1 MAVTKIWDIQKRL
14 DIVVDYVVNEKKTDE
29 ANYYD
34 LHQAVEYAKASYKT
48 EQQLYVTG
56 INCNEDRIV
65 QEMAETKK
73 IFEKEDGI
81 LRFSCFT
88 IFL

>member
-34 LHQAVEYAKASYKT
+34 LHKAVEYTKASYKT
-48 EQQLYVTG
+48 EKQLYVTG
-56 INCNEDRIV
+56 INCNEDRVV

>member
-34 LHQAVEYAKASYKT
+34 LHRAVEYAKASYKT
-48 EQQLYVTG
+48 EQQLYVTSL
-56 INCNEDRIV
+56 NCNEDTIV
-65 QEMAETKK
+65 EEMTETKK
-73 IFEKEDGI
+73 VFEKEDGI
-81 LRFSCFT
+81 LRFSCFA